1 MLKKLQRIKLY
12 IFYELCTSMT
22 SEKTARR
29 CFRHFNELD
38 WSCLELAD
46 GSLIFI
52 MHFKLQLQIFIYI
65 FKIYKLT

>member
-1 MLKKLQRIKLY
+1 
-12 IFYELCTSMT
+12 MT
-22 SEKTARR
+22 SETARR
-29 CFRHFNELD
+29 YFNELD

-52 MHFKLQLQIFIYI
+52 MHFKLQLQTFRYI